1 MFSFI
6 VVVHPAQKVQSY
18 FSQEVFIGK
27 IPNTGP
33 DLPARMI
40 LSGRKPE

>member
-40 LSGRKPE
+40 LSGWKPE